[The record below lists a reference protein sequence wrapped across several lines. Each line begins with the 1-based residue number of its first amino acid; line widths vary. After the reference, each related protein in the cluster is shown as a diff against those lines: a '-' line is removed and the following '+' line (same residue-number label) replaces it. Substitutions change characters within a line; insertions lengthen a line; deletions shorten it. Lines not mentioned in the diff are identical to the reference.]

1 MKFSIKSI
9 PFVIATALAVST
21 SAAYSETP
29 NDFVSQSSSPY
40 PKNLCS
46 TPYFCLPFPSK
57 NRYTVCKRYA
67 IQGQY
72 GPLIFYR
79 CIYYVPATRK

>member
-29 NDFVSQSSSPY
+29 NVLSHSSSPY

-46 TPYFCLPFPSK
+46 TPYFCLPFPS
-57 NRYTVCKRYA
+57 NNSYTVCKRYA
-67 IQGQY
+67 IQGKN
-72 GPLIFYR
+72 GPLLFYR
-79 CIYYVPATRK
+79 CIYYGLPIHK

>member
-21 SAAYSETP
+21 STAYSQTP
-29 NDFVSQSSSPY
+29 NDLLSQASPSY

-46 TPYFCLPFPSK
+46 TPYFCLPSPS
-57 NRYTVCKRYA
+57 NNLYTECKPYA
-67 IQGQY
+67 IQGQN
-72 GPLIFYR
+72 GPLFFYR
-79 CIYYVPATRK
+79 CIYHVPATRK